1 MNPVNPASP
10 ARPATAPPGSAAPA
24 ATLAELALA
33 GLPLGLDIV
42 DVHAHVG
49 PARGIDRPHDID
61 GVIGL
66 MDAIGVRQNVI
77 SGLMFATGVR
87 LESMNDWA
95 AEFVRARPDRFLGYC
110 YINPNY
116 PEAMAAEILRCFD
129 DLGFVGFKIHV
140 SWNDYPYDGERY
152 TPLYEYASDHRL
164 PILAHTWGD
173 ESVRKLAAMARRYP
187 DATFLAGHSGA
198 GDVEINLEEARR
210 TPNLYLELTYS
221 GGTPWLVERLVREVG
236 AERIV
241 WGSDTILFA
250 ASHQVGKVVFADIP
264 EESKALILSGNA
276 RRIFRLEGEDQR

>member
-1 MNPVNPASP
+1 MSISDPGPPAWP
-10 ARPATAPPGSAAPA
+10 NAAPRR

-33 GLPLGLDIV
+33 GRPLGLEIV
-42 DVHAHVG
+42 DAHAHVG
-49 PARGIDRPHDID
+49 PARGIDRPGD
-61 GVIGL
+61 VESVVRL
-66 MDAIGVRQNVI
+66 MDAIGVRWNVI

-87 LESMNDWA
+87 LESMNDWV

-116 PEAMAAEILRCFD
+116 PEALTAEIERCFG

-152 TPLYEYASDHRL
+152 APLYEYASAHRL

-198 GDVEINLEEARR
+198 GDVEINLAEAAR

-276 RRIFRLEGEDQR
+276 KRIFRLDGEEHR